1 MVTRGTR
8 AAAHTFRFVLR
19 HIKISG
25 DRPSFVHLAAGGTL
39 APSHPVVKFAAGL
52 RAMRQGSRVGR
63 LRDRSADKAADAAI
77 KLEKMLSKRRGTGPR
92 STPDDI
98 VAIARES
105 RAQTTEVATDAKAG
119 RFAAATDANK
129 KLNGRCSA

>member
-1 MVTRGTR
+1 
-8 AAAHTFRFVLR
+8 
-19 HIKISG
+19 
-25 DRPSFVHLAAGGTL
+25 
-39 APSHPVVKFAAGL
+39 
-52 RAMRQGSRVGR
+52 MRQGSRVGR

-77 KLEKMLSKRRGTGPR
+77 KLEKILEQTQAYWAAKHA
-92 STPDDI
+92 DDI

-105 RAQTTEVATDAKAG
+105 RAQTTVVATDAKAG